1 MVTVENSPFL
11 IGSTPSVWRPPEA
24 AAAVRAHVSH
34 RRGADADADE
44 LPSLAPVRDFIAR
57 GHHDPADATR
67 FARQLTGY
75 DGSERA
81 LARLADFGQ
90 AAVEQRCRGWLS
102 DPESTLRDKAF
113 LIALAVFDQAPYV
126 LADKLYVHFQRL
138 QHPEQPPEI
147 PARRRP
153 HPRTPVRPGPAPV
166 PRVRHPQPPTY
177 RPSTR
182 TLPPRSP
189 DTPLPHSP
197 A

>member
-1 MVTVENSPFL
+1 MTVENSPFL

-24 AAAVRAHVSH
+24 AAVVRAHVSR
-34 RRGADADADE
+34 RRGAVTDE
-44 LPSLAPVRDFIAR
+44 LLSLAPVWDFIAR
-57 GHHDPADATR
+57 GHHHPADATR

-81 LARLADFGQ
+81 LARLADFAQ
-90 AAVEQRCRGWLS
+90 AAVEQQCRGWLS

-147 PARRRP
+147 PVRRRP
-153 HPRTPVRPGPAPV
+153 HPRTPVRPGPR
-166 PRVRHPQPPTY
+166 PRTPGPPPPAPTY